1 MSGMR
6 KIIGVTGG
14 IASGKSSVSDWLIS
28 KGYPVID
35 ADIAA
40 RRVVEP
46 GMPALQEIKNI
57 FGPDICLED
66 GTLNR
71 KKLGSIVFA
80 DEEKRQVLNQIVH
93 PAVRKWMIEETEKA
107 FQGGAEI
114 VFMDIPLL
122 YESNLTHMVKEV
134 ILVYVK
140 PEVQLE
146 RLMIRDQYTE
156 EEALARIRAQMPI
169 EDKKVLAD
177 YIVDNNNDF
186 IETEEQLNK
195 LIRTLH
201 S

>member
-1 MSGMR
+1 MR

-28 KGYPVID
+28 KGYPVVD

-46 GMPALQEIKNI
+46 GMPALQEIKKV
-57 FGPDICLED
+57 FGSDICFDD

-71 KKLGSIVFA
+71 KKLGAIVFA
-80 DEEKRQVLNQIVH
+80 DEEKRQILNHIVH

-107 FQGGAEI
+107 FQEGAEI

-122 YESNLTHMVKEV
+122 YESNLTHMVEEV

-146 RLMIRDQYTE
+146 RLMMRDSYTE
-156 EEALARIRAQMPI
+156 QEALARIRAQMPI
-169 EDKKVLAD
+169 EDKKGLAD
-177 YIVDNNNDF
+177 YIVDNNNEF

-195 LIRTLH
+195 IIRKLH

>member
-1 MSGMR
+1 MR

-14 IASGKSSVSDWLIS
+14 IASGKSSVSNWLIS

-46 GMPALQEIKNI
+46 GMPALQEIKKI

-80 DEEKRQVLNQIVH
+80 DEEKRQVLNHIVH

-122 YESNLTHMVKEV
+122 YESNLTHMVDGV

-186 IETEEQLNK
+186 IETEEQLNN